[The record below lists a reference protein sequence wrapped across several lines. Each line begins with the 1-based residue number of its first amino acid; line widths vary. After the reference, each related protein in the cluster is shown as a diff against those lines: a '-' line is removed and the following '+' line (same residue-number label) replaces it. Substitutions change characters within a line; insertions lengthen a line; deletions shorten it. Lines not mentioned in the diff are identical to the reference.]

1 MPTEIIQAIGVRYS
15 EFSQILIESA
25 FLEYF
30 QQTEVQNTFFF
41 SKELSWVKMKH
52 WLKIC

>member
-1 MPTEIIQAIGVRYS
+1 MPTEIQAIGVRYS

-41 SKELSWVKMKH
+41 
-52 WLKIC
+52 

>member
-1 MPTEIIQAIGVRYS
+1 MPITEIIQVIGVHYS

-30 QQTEVQNTFFF
+30 QEIEVQNTFFF
-41 SKELSWVKMKH
+41 FSKEL
-52 WLKIC
+52 